1 MIPLTFMTCAMV
13 MNTWAISVIVIYTA
27 RRERVDPAR
36 WARWCWAELRPSYL
50 PAIAAYA
57 IAAFLISPWTL
68 GANVIAIG
76 LGLLVWHLGKDIDDD
91 ERWKRRKAKLAAKVS
106 RKRARLVVVPVTV
119 GVR

>member
-1 MIPLTFMTCAMV
+1 MIPLTFMTCATV

-27 RRERVDPAR
+27 RHEGVEPAR

-50 PAIAAYA
+50 PANAVFA
-57 IAAFLISPWTL
+57 ITGFLISPWTL

-76 LGLLVWHLGKDIDDD
+76 LGLLVWHLGKDLDDD

-106 RKRARLVVVPVTV
+106 RKGARLVVVPVTA
-119 GVR
+119 GAR